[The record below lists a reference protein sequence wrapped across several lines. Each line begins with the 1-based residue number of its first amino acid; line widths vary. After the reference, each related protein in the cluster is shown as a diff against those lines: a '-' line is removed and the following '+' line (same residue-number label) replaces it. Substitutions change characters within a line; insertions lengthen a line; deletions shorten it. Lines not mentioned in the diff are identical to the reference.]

1 MDGNNRMD
9 RYCGPDRCA
18 RNTIQEKM
26 IRLGYAQIILLVVG
40 MILVIVLGVMFSGY
54 GNCC

>member
-1 MDGNNRMD
+1 MD